1 LRIPAPFVL
10 SSDGK
15 EGDALDLLEKLTRA
29 MDYVEANL
37 EGEIDC
43 AAVARLACCS
53 SYNFQRMFAF
63 IAGVTLAEYVRRRRM
78 TLAGIALRQGAK
90 VIDTALRFGYDSPVS
105 FARAFREVHGIN
117 PSQARRGKV
126 VLQAYPR
133 ISFQISIKGE
143 NPMKYRIEDK
153 PAFTIFG
160 TEGVFDPQDTYP
172 NTPHGLW
179 FQCETNGAYE
189 KLARDAGSPPPELGI
204 TGTCRVHGA
213 CDYRDAGKDTCPYM
227 QCAFVGPESKTEGWA
242 TAAIPAQTWAVFPSE
257 PFHWDKVVSVINAL
271 YERFYREWL
280 PGSGYEAIW
289 GAGDL
294 EIYGGDTM
302 LGTVELWYPIRKKTE

>member
-1 LRIPAPFVL
+1 M
-10 SSDGK
+10 
-15 EGDALDLLEKLTRA
+15 LEKLTRA

-43 AAVARLACCS
+43 AAAARLACCS

-105 FARAFREVHGIN
+105 FARAFREVHGVN
-117 PSQARRGKV
+117 PSRARRGNV
-126 VLQAYPR
+126 ELQAYPR

-160 TEGVFDPQDTYP
+160 TEGIFNAQAKYPHTPQ
-172 NTPHGLW
+172 GLW
-179 FQCETNGAYE
+179 DRCHNNGATE
-189 KLARDAGSPPPELGI
+189 KLLSDAGSPPPELGLA
-204 TGTCRVHGA
+204 GPCKVHGA
-213 CDYRDAGKDTCPYM
+213 CGYRDTGKDTFPFM
-227 QCAFVGPESKTEGWA
+227 QCAFAGPESKTEGWA
-242 TAAIPAQTWAVFPSE
+242 TAAIPALTWAVFPSE
-257 PFHWDKVVSVINAL
+257 PFHWDNVVKIINDL

-280 PGSGYEAIW
+280 PGSGYELLE
-289 GAGDL
+289 GVGDL
-294 EIYGGDTM
+294 EIYGGDTK
-302 LGTVELWYPIRKKTE
+302 LGTVELWYPIAKKSE